1 MGIFD
6 FLKNEFIEVIDW
18 VESDPNVVFY
28 KFPDQQADIKYGAAL
43 TVRPSQTAIFVNEG
57 EIADIFSE
65 GLYALET
72 QNLPVLTKLRN
83 WDKGFKSPFKC
94 DIYFISLKQ
103 FTQFKWGTPNPLIL
117 RDQQFGQV
125 RVKAFGTY
133 MVKIKDPVLFFKQY
147 SGNRKIVYQSDI
159 EESMRDLISPRFGE
173 ALAESNVSV
182 MDMVSNL
189 SEIGSSVLPN
199 LQNDF
204 TNFGIE
210 ITKFVVTSISLPTE
224 VEAFYDKITN
234 MNMVKDMNRL
244 TQFETSQA
252 IGKAAENQGT
262 AGAFIGMNM
271 GAGMGQ
277 MVGQSMSGAQATN
290 SETDAQAKVM
300 ETIRELGKL
309 KTEGIIT
316 EEEFEIKKKEL
327 LARL

>member
-159 EESMRDLISPRFGE
+159 EERFEIRTLAPMEIFAAKTNALISRAAARDLY
-173 ALAESNVSV
+173 
-182 MDMVSNL
+182 
-189 SEIGSSVLPN
+189 
-199 LQNDF
+199 DF
-204 TNFGIE
+204 N
-210 ITKFVVTSISLPTE
+210 
-224 VEAFYDKITN
+224 
-234 MNMVKDMNRL
+234 NMVYYGLFDSDERP
-244 TQFETSQA
+244 
-252 IGKAAENQGT
+252 
-262 AGAFIGMNM
+262 
-271 GAGMGQ
+271 
-277 MVGQSMSGAQATN
+277 
-290 SETDAQAKVM
+290 
-300 ETIRELGKL
+300 
-309 KTEGIIT
+309 
-316 EEEFEIKKKEL
+316 
-327 LARL
+327 